1 MSQNLPARLSKPVAD
16 YLARAQATPPAR
28 LAIVL
33 DATMSRQGTWDQACQ
48 WQSEMPIEA
57 ARLGGI
63 AIQLIYFLGD
73 EFHFL
78 DWTISAHEL
87 AARMRRIQCKAGET
101 QYGRAFAHIRS
112 EHRKK
117 KIDAAIIVGDAV
129 EEEPPVLYDA
139 AAGLGVPLFMFQ
151 EGDNPVRFPGSD
163 NLTVEQVFRGI
174 QAPDRGRLRE
184 VRFQRGASA
193 SRATAGCRR
202 FRRRR
207 PDRTR
212 ALGLGQ
218 RAQASDPTEIRAER
232 MADDPILA

>member
-1 MSQNLPARLSKPVAD
+1 MSHNLPARISKPVAD

-112 EHRKK
+112 EHQKK

-151 EGDNPVRFPGSD
+151 EGDDPVRFPRSD
-163 NLTVEQVFRGI
+163 NLTVEQVFREFKRLTGGAYARFDSNAAR
-174 QAPDRGRLRE
+174 QLPELLRAVAAFATGGRTALERL
-184 VRFQRGASA
+184 GSDSA
-193 SRATAGCRR
+193 RKLLTQ
-202 FRRRR
+202 
-207 PDRTR
+207 
-212 ALGLGQ
+212 LK
-218 RAQASDPTEIRAER
+218 
-232 MADDPILA
+232 